1 MPIFDGDVLRARG
14 LVKQYKRI
22 RAVDGID
29 LTVGAAERVALLGPN
44 GAGKTTT
51 LLMLLGVVTP
61 DSGWVEVAGHRL
73 PASPQRRRRA
83 RRLRRRLPAVARAAA
98 RREFLRLFGRLYGIH
113 DPTPQVEAGL
123 ERFGITHLGDAM
135 GNELSSGQ
143 RTLVGIV
150 KATLHSPALLIL
162 DEPTAS
168 LDPDVA
174 LQVRTGLNRL
184 CAEDGTALLVTSHNM
199 VEVERL
205 CDRVVFISRGRSS
218 PTAAPATS
226 RPASAAT
233 TSRACSCTWPRSA
246 RSACPSNG
254 EGGERELAA
263 DPGGGAPARLRAA
276 TVAATVVRRGR
287 VAGRRRLA
295 LRRDRRLLRAASRAR
310 APRAPALLLA
320 GILLFHVVFQ
330 AEISL
335 ATGFMEETWS
345 RNLLNLLVTPLREG
359 EYAAGVVLFGLAKLV
374 IGVTVVGLV
383 ALGLFAFN
391 ITDVGLALVP
401 IVALLLV
408 VGWSVGMIVIGLI
421 LRVGQG
427 AEILAW
433 GLLAMLMPLSGI
445 FYPVSA
451 LPGIL
456 QPIGHVLPLTHI
468 FAAARAVLDG
478 DGLPW
483 DELGIAAIG
492 ALVLAVASVWFVVR
506 MLAVFRA
513 RGYISRYV

>member
-1 MPIFDGDVLRARG
+1 VSWL
-14 LVKQYKRI
+14 RI
-22 RAVDGID
+22 RAVARRHAYV
-29 LTVGAAERVALLGPN
+29 LQR
-44 GAGKTTT
+44 
-51 LLMLLGVVTP
+51 
-61 DSGWVEVAGHRL
+61 
-73 PASPQRRRRA
+73 SPQRWFDVVVWPVVDA
-83 RRLRRRLPAVARAAA
+83 L
-98 RREFLRLFGRLYGIH
+98 LFGAIGVYFADQSG
-113 DPTPQVEAGL
+113 AG
-123 ERFGITHLGDAM
+123 A
-135 GNELSSGQ
+135 
-143 RTLVGIV
+143 
-150 KATLHSPALLIL
+150 K
-162 DEPTAS
+162 
-168 LDPDVA
+168 
-174 LQVRTGLNRL
+174 
-184 CAEDGTALLVTSHNM
+184 
-199 VEVERL
+199 
-205 CDRVVFISRGRSS
+205 
-218 PTAAPATS
+218 
-226 RPASAAT
+226 
-233 TSRACSCTWPRSA
+233 
-246 RSACPSNG
+246 
-254 EGGERELAA
+254 
-263 DPGGGAPARLRAA
+263 GA
-276 TVAATVVRRGR
+276 G
-287 VAGRRRLA
+287 
-295 LRRDRRLLRAASRAR
+295 
-310 APRAPALLLA
+310 LLLA

-359 EYAAGVVLFGLAKLV
+359 EYAAGVVLFGLAKLA

-456 QPIGHVLPLTHI
+456 QPIGRVLPLTHI

-483 DELGIAAIG
+483 DELGIAAVG

>member
-1 MPIFDGDVLRARG
+1 MSWL
-14 LVKQYKRI
+14 RI
-22 RAVDGID
+22 RAVARRHAYV
-29 LTVGAAERVALLGPN
+29 LQR
-44 GAGKTTT
+44 
-51 LLMLLGVVTP
+51 
-61 DSGWVEVAGHRL
+61 
-73 PASPQRRRRA
+73 SPQRWFDVVVWPVVDA
-83 RRLRRRLPAVARAAA
+83 L
-98 RREFLRLFGRLYGIH
+98 LFGAIGVYFADQSG
-113 DPTPQVEAGL
+113 AG
-123 ERFGITHLGDAM
+123 A
-135 GNELSSGQ
+135 
-143 RTLVGIV
+143 
-150 KATLHSPALLIL
+150 K
-162 DEPTAS
+162 
-168 LDPDVA
+168 
-174 LQVRTGLNRL
+174 
-184 CAEDGTALLVTSHNM
+184 
-199 VEVERL
+199 
-205 CDRVVFISRGRSS
+205 
-218 PTAAPATS
+218 
-226 RPASAAT
+226 
-233 TSRACSCTWPRSA
+233 
-246 RSACPSNG
+246 
-254 EGGERELAA
+254 
-263 DPGGGAPARLRAA
+263 GA
-276 TVAATVVRRGR
+276 G
-287 VAGRRRLA
+287 
-295 LRRDRRLLRAASRAR
+295 
-310 APRAPALLLA
+310 LLLA

-359 EYAAGVVLFGLAKLV
+359 EYAAGVVLFGLAKLA

-391 ITDVGLALVP
+391 ITDVGIALVP

-456 QPIGHVLPLTHI
+456 QPIGRVLPLTHI

>member
-1 MPIFDGDVLRARG
+1 MSWL
-14 LVKQYKRI
+14 RI
-22 RAVDGID
+22 RAVARRHAYV
-29 LTVGAAERVALLGPN
+29 LQR
-44 GAGKTTT
+44 
-51 LLMLLGVVTP
+51 
-61 DSGWVEVAGHRL
+61 
-73 PASPQRRRRA
+73 SPQRWFDVVVWPVVDA
-83 RRLRRRLPAVARAAA
+83 L
-98 RREFLRLFGRLYGIH
+98 LFGAIGVYFADQTG
-113 DPTPQVEAGL
+113 AG
-123 ERFGITHLGDAM
+123 A
-135 GNELSSGQ
+135 
-143 RTLVGIV
+143 
-150 KATLHSPALLIL
+150 K
-162 DEPTAS
+162 
-168 LDPDVA
+168 
-174 LQVRTGLNRL
+174 
-184 CAEDGTALLVTSHNM
+184 
-199 VEVERL
+199 
-205 CDRVVFISRGRSS
+205 
-218 PTAAPATS
+218 
-226 RPASAAT
+226 
-233 TSRACSCTWPRSA
+233 
-246 RSACPSNG
+246 
-254 EGGERELAA
+254 
-263 DPGGGAPARLRAA
+263 GA
-276 TVAATVVRRGR
+276 G
-287 VAGRRRLA
+287 
-295 LRRDRRLLRAASRAR
+295 
-310 APRAPALLLA
+310 LLLA

-359 EYAAGVVLFGLAKLV
+359 EYAAGVVLFGLAKLA

-456 QPIGHVLPLTHI
+456 QPIGRVLPLTHI

-483 DELGIAAIG
+483 DELGLAAVG

>member
-1 MPIFDGDVLRARG
+1 MSWL
-14 LVKQYKRI
+14 RI
-22 RAVDGID
+22 RAVARRHAYV
-29 LTVGAAERVALLGPN
+29 LQR
-44 GAGKTTT
+44 
-51 LLMLLGVVTP
+51 
-61 DSGWVEVAGHRL
+61 
-73 PASPQRRRRA
+73 SPQRWFDVVVWPVVDA
-83 RRLRRRLPAVARAAA
+83 L
-98 RREFLRLFGRLYGIH
+98 LFGAIGVYFADQSG
-113 DPTPQVEAGL
+113 AG
-123 ERFGITHLGDAM
+123 A
-135 GNELSSGQ
+135 
-143 RTLVGIV
+143 
-150 KATLHSPALLIL
+150 K
-162 DEPTAS
+162 
-168 LDPDVA
+168 
-174 LQVRTGLNRL
+174 
-184 CAEDGTALLVTSHNM
+184 
-199 VEVERL
+199 
-205 CDRVVFISRGRSS
+205 
-218 PTAAPATS
+218 
-226 RPASAAT
+226 
-233 TSRACSCTWPRSA
+233 
-246 RSACPSNG
+246 
-254 EGGERELAA
+254 
-263 DPGGGAPARLRAA
+263 GA
-276 TVAATVVRRGR
+276 G
-287 VAGRRRLA
+287 
-295 LRRDRRLLRAASRAR
+295 
-310 APRAPALLLA
+310 LLLA

-359 EYAAGVVLFGLAKLV
+359 EYAAGVVLFGLAKLA

-456 QPIGHVLPLTHI
+456 QPIGRVLPLTHI
-468 FAAARAVLDG
+468 FAAARAVLND

-483 DELGIAAIG
+483 DELGIAAVG

>member
-1 MPIFDGDVLRARG
+1 MSWL
-14 LVKQYKRI
+14 RI
-22 RAVDGID
+22 RAVARRHAYV
-29 LTVGAAERVALLGPN
+29 LQR
-44 GAGKTTT
+44 
-51 LLMLLGVVTP
+51 
-61 DSGWVEVAGHRL
+61 
-73 PASPQRRRRA
+73 SPQRWFDVVVWPVVDA
-83 RRLRRRLPAVARAAA
+83 L
-98 RREFLRLFGRLYGIH
+98 LFGAIGVYFARQSG
-113 DPTPQVEAGL
+113 AG
-123 ERFGITHLGDAM
+123 A
-135 GNELSSGQ
+135 
-143 RTLVGIV
+143 
-150 KATLHSPALLIL
+150 K
-162 DEPTAS
+162 
-168 LDPDVA
+168 
-174 LQVRTGLNRL
+174 
-184 CAEDGTALLVTSHNM
+184 
-199 VEVERL
+199 
-205 CDRVVFISRGRSS
+205 
-218 PTAAPATS
+218 
-226 RPASAAT
+226 
-233 TSRACSCTWPRSA
+233 
-246 RSACPSNG
+246 
-254 EGGERELAA
+254 
-263 DPGGGAPARLRAA
+263 GA
-276 TVAATVVRRGR
+276 GF
-287 VAGRRRLA
+287 
-295 LRRDRRLLRAASRAR
+295 
-310 APRAPALLLA
+310 LLA

-359 EYAAGVVLFGLAKLV
+359 EYAAGVVLFGLAKLA

-456 QPIGHVLPLTHI
+456 QPIGRVLPLTHI
-468 FAAARAVLDG
+468 FAAARAVLG
-478 DGLPW
+478 GHPLPW
-483 DELGIAAIG
+483 DELGIAAFG

>member
-1 MPIFDGDVLRARG
+1 VSWL
-14 LVKQYKRI
+14 RI
-22 RAVDGID
+22 RAVARRHAYV
-29 LTVGAAERVALLGPN
+29 LQR
-44 GAGKTTT
+44 
-51 LLMLLGVVTP
+51 
-61 DSGWVEVAGHRL
+61 
-73 PASPQRRRRA
+73 SPQRWFDVVVWPVVDA
-83 RRLRRRLPAVARAAA
+83 L
-98 RREFLRLFGRLYGIH
+98 LFGAIGVYFADQSG
-113 DPTPQVEAGL
+113 AG
-123 ERFGITHLGDAM
+123 A
-135 GNELSSGQ
+135 
-143 RTLVGIV
+143 
-150 KATLHSPALLIL
+150 K
-162 DEPTAS
+162 
-168 LDPDVA
+168 
-174 LQVRTGLNRL
+174 
-184 CAEDGTALLVTSHNM
+184 
-199 VEVERL
+199 
-205 CDRVVFISRGRSS
+205 
-218 PTAAPATS
+218 
-226 RPASAAT
+226 
-233 TSRACSCTWPRSA
+233 
-246 RSACPSNG
+246 
-254 EGGERELAA
+254 
-263 DPGGGAPARLRAA
+263 GA
-276 TVAATVVRRGR
+276 G
-287 VAGRRRLA
+287 
-295 LRRDRRLLRAASRAR
+295 
-310 APRAPALLLA
+310 LLLA

-359 EYAAGVVLFGLAKLV
+359 EYAAGVVLFGLAKLA

-391 ITDVGLALVP
+391 ITDVGISLVP

-456 QPIGHVLPLTHI
+456 QPIGRVLPLTHI

-483 DELGIAAIG
+483 DELGIAAVG

>member
-1 MPIFDGDVLRARG
+1 MSWL
-14 LVKQYKRI
+14 RI
-22 RAVDGID
+22 RAVARRHAYV
-29 LTVGAAERVALLGPN
+29 LQR
-44 GAGKTTT
+44 
-51 LLMLLGVVTP
+51 
-61 DSGWVEVAGHRL
+61 
-73 PASPQRRRRA
+73 SPQRWFDVVVWPVVDA
-83 RRLRRRLPAVARAAA
+83 L
-98 RREFLRLFGRLYGIH
+98 LFGAIGVYFARQSG
-113 DPTPQVEAGL
+113 AG
-123 ERFGITHLGDAM
+123 A
-135 GNELSSGQ
+135 
-143 RTLVGIV
+143 
-150 KATLHSPALLIL
+150 K
-162 DEPTAS
+162 
-168 LDPDVA
+168 
-174 LQVRTGLNRL
+174 
-184 CAEDGTALLVTSHNM
+184 
-199 VEVERL
+199 
-205 CDRVVFISRGRSS
+205 
-218 PTAAPATS
+218 
-226 RPASAAT
+226 
-233 TSRACSCTWPRSA
+233 
-246 RSACPSNG
+246 
-254 EGGERELAA
+254 
-263 DPGGGAPARLRAA
+263 GA
-276 TVAATVVRRGR
+276 GF
-287 VAGRRRLA
+287 
-295 LRRDRRLLRAASRAR
+295 
-310 APRAPALLLA
+310 LLA

-359 EYAAGVVLFGLAKLV
+359 EYAAGVVLFGLAKLA

-456 QPIGHVLPLTHI
+456 QPIGRVLPLTHI
-468 FAAARAVLDG
+468 FAAARAVLG
-478 DGLPW
+478 GHPLPW
-483 DELGIAAIG
+483 DELAIAAVG

>member
-1 MPIFDGDVLRARG
+1 VSWL
-14 LVKQYKRI
+14 RI
-22 RAVDGID
+22 RAVARRHAYV
-29 LTVGAAERVALLGPN
+29 LQR
-44 GAGKTTT
+44 
-51 LLMLLGVVTP
+51 
-61 DSGWVEVAGHRL
+61 
-73 PASPQRRRRA
+73 SPQRWFDVVVWPVVDA
-83 RRLRRRLPAVARAAA
+83 L
-98 RREFLRLFGRLYGIH
+98 LFGAIGVYFADQTG
-113 DPTPQVEAGL
+113 AG
-123 ERFGITHLGDAM
+123 A
-135 GNELSSGQ
+135 
-143 RTLVGIV
+143 
-150 KATLHSPALLIL
+150 K
-162 DEPTAS
+162 
-168 LDPDVA
+168 
-174 LQVRTGLNRL
+174 
-184 CAEDGTALLVTSHNM
+184 
-199 VEVERL
+199 
-205 CDRVVFISRGRSS
+205 
-218 PTAAPATS
+218 
-226 RPASAAT
+226 
-233 TSRACSCTWPRSA
+233 
-246 RSACPSNG
+246 
-254 EGGERELAA
+254 
-263 DPGGGAPARLRAA
+263 GA
-276 TVAATVVRRGR
+276 G
-287 VAGRRRLA
+287 
-295 LRRDRRLLRAASRAR
+295 
-310 APRAPALLLA
+310 LLLA

-359 EYAAGVVLFGLAKLV
+359 EYAAGVVLFGLAKLA

-456 QPIGHVLPLTHI
+456 QPIGRVLPLTHI

-483 DELGIAAIG
+483 DELGIAAVG